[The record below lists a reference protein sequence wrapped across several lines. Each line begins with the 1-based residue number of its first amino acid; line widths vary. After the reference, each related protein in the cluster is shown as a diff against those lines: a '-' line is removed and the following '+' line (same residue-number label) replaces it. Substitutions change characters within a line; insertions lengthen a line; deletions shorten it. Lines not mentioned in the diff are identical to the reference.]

1 MTPQDHKN
9 AINAAMMRCVRY
21 RDTPSSGEAVEAHDA
36 AVQALVRD
44 YEIAITLGEY
54 LAARLE
60 KAASDLGKAQRIIE
74 IRTAVNK
81 VLESEVH
88 ELTAQMEAV
97 GAGGV
102 DGRRITGEK
111 S

>member
-1 MTPQDHKN
+1 MTPQEHKN

-21 RDTPSSGEAVEAHDA
+21 RDTENSGEAVEAHDA

-60 KAASDLGKAQRIIE
+60 KAASDLEAM
-74 IRTAVNK
+74 
-81 VLESEVH
+81 H
-88 ELTAQMEAV
+88 AQMEAV

-102 DGRRITGEK
+102 DGRRITRGAG
-111 S
+111 